1 MGDLA
6 EVAIA
11 QEIGARITH
20 VDDRDP
26 RAISVGEP
34 VEPRHGRAHTGEFG
48 AVRDDESDGGART
61 LHGLR
66 KACERLSL
74 AEISIG
80 DLRECGDGGGAGQL
94 AAGMAAHAVSDDEQ
108 SRRGVPGVLVALA
121 HLADIGARGVAECE
135 RHGHLCNCRVVRP
148 IRSGTPGGR
157 TVGEVMRVRSIQVPL
172 VEPRSS
178 TIQPSSLGYR
188 RACRLDA

>member
-1 MGDLA
+1 M
-6 EVAIA
+6 
-11 QEIGARITH
+11 
-20 VDDRDP
+20 DDRDP
-26 RAISVGEP
+26 RAVSVGEP
-34 VEPRHGRAHTGEFG
+34 VEPCHGRAHPGEFG

-61 LHGLR
+61 LHGLG
-66 KACERLSL
+66 KACECLAL
-74 AEISIG
+74 AEIGVG
-80 DLRECGDGGGAGQL
+80 DLRERGDGGGAGQFST
-94 AAGMAAHAVSDDEQ
+94 GVAAHAVSDDEQ

-121 HLADIGARGVAECE
+121 HLTHIRARGVAECE
-135 RHGHLCNCRVVRP
+135 RHRHLCNCRVVRP

-188 RACRLDA
+188 RAWRLEA